1 MMNNKLIQTN
11 GIWYKIKRFFQKIFG
26 HKKSFVSNEEST
38 IEIKEKNDNSKFTND
53 LREKFEKEHKNHDLA
68 NKLLYGEIGPSE
80 LNEQEVDEMT
90 EYFKKDIQNID
101 NELLRIK
108 QHILYMQKELKS

>member
-1 MMNNKLIQTN
+1 MMNNKLIPTN

-53 LREKFEKEHKNHDLA
+53 LMEKFEKEHKNHDLA
-68 NKLLYGEIGPSE
+68 NKFLYGEIGPSE

-90 EYFKKDIQNID
+90 KCFKKDIQNID

-108 QHILYMQKELKS
+108 QHILYMQKELKL

>member
-11 GIWYKIKRFFQKIFG
+11 GIWYKIKRFLKKIFW
-26 HKKSFVSNEEST
+26 HKKSFKSNEESS
-38 IEIKEKNDNSKFTND
+38 IEIKENFTFSNNLKN
-53 LREKFEKEHKNHDLA
+53 KFETEHKKQILA

-80 LNEQEVDEMT
+80 LNDQEIDEMT

-108 QHILYMQKELKS
+108 QHILYMQKELKK

>member
-1 MMNNKLIQTN
+1 MSKLCYICYLPSSPPFF
-11 GIWYKIKRFFQKIFG
+11 GI
-26 HKKSFVSNEEST
+26 
-38 IEIKEKNDNSKFTND
+38 SKFTND

-108 QHILYMQKELKS
+108 QHILYMQKELKKKHKIY

>member
-1 MMNNKLIQTN
+1 MMNNKLIPTN
-11 GIWYKIKRFFQKIFG
+11 GIWYKIKRFLQKIFG
-26 HKKSFVSNEEST
+26 HKKSFVPNEEST
-38 IEIKEKNDNSKFTND
+38 IEKNDNSKFTND
-53 LREKFEKEHKNHDLA
+53 LREKFEKKHRNQFLA
-68 NKLLYGEIGPSE
+68 NKLLCGEIGPSE

>member
-11 GIWYKIKRFFQKIFG
+11 GIWYKIKRFLQKIFC

-53 LREKFEKEHKNHDLA
+53 LRDKFEKENMNQVLA

-90 EYFKKDIQNID
+90 EYFKNDIQNID

-108 QHILYMQKELKS
+108 QHILYMQKELKK

>member
-1 MMNNKLIQTN
+1 MMNNKLIPIN
-11 GIWYKIKRFFQKIFG
+11 GIWYKIKRFFKNIFL
-26 HKKSFVSNEEST
+26 HKKSFNVNQEPG
-38 IEIKEKNDNSKFTND
+38 IEIKEKNDNFIFTNN
-53 LREKFEKEHKNHDLA
+53 LKNKFETEHKKQILA

-90 EYFKKDIQNID
+90 EYLKKDIQNID

-108 QHILYMQKELKS
+108 QHILYMQKELKK

>member
-1 MMNNKLIQTN
+1 MLC
-11 GIWYKIKRFFQKIFG
+11 
-26 HKKSFVSNEEST
+26 
-38 IEIKEKNDNSKFTND
+38 
-53 LREKFEKEHKNHDLA
+53 
-68 NKLLYGEIGPSE
+68 GEIGPSE
-80 LNEQEVDEMT
+80 LNEKEVNEMT

>member
-1 MMNNKLIQTN
+1 MMNNKLIPTN
-11 GIWYKIKRFFQKIFG
+11 GIWYKIKRFFKNIFL
-26 HKKSFVSNEEST
+26 HKKSFISNEEST
-38 IEIKEKNDNSKFTND
+38 IEIKEKNDNYKFIND
-53 LREKFEKEHKNHDLA
+53 LREKYEKEHRSQDLA
-68 NKLLYGEIGPSE
+68 DKLLCGEIGPSE

-108 QHILYMQKELKS
+108 QHILYMQNELKK

>member
-11 GIWYKIKRFFQKIFG
+11 GIWYKIKMFLQKIFG
-26 HKKSFVSNEEST
+26 QNKSFVPNEEST
-38 IEIKEKNDNSKFTND
+38 IEKNNNSKFTND

-68 NKLLYGEIGPSE
+68 NKFLYGEIGPSE

-90 EYFKKDIQNID
+90 KCFKKDIQNID